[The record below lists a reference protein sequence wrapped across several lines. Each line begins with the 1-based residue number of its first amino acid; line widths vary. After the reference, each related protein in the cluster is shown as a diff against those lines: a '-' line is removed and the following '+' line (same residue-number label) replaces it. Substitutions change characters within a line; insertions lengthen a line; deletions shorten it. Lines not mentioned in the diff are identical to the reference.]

1 MTDWAQD
8 YMDSVAWGDEIEQG
22 FLTGSWI
29 EYCRVEVDGV
39 GDRCTSANRRNRTEG
54 GRSMSLH
61 PVTFCQ
67 AAIGLAGLSITLQA
81 VAALARTRSVI
92 STDEPAE
99 PPAVVVTPTE
109 PVLHERPSLKLTR
122 MELLQHARALGIHDA
137 KWRNSAR
144 KTELC
149 RAIQQHNE
157 QRRAA

>member
-1 MTDWAQD
+1 
-8 YMDSVAWGDEIEQG
+8 
-22 FLTGSWI
+22 
-29 EYCRVEVDGV
+29 
-39 GDRCTSANRRNRTEG
+39 
-54 GRSMSLH
+54 MSLH

-81 VAALARTRSVI
+81 VAAIARSTSSDTSTQSEQEPVVI
-92 STDEPAE
+92 TP
-99 PPAVVVTPTE
+99 PPA